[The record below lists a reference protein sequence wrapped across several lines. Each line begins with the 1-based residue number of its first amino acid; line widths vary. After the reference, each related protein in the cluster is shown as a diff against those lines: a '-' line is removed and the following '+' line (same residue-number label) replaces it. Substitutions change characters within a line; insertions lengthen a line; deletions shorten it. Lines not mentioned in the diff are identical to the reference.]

1 MRLTIHVR
9 REPDEVV
16 VHVERDG
23 RFYDEVVFHVSEV
36 DEFYAYMHGV
46 LKQVFK

>member
-1 MRLTIHVR
+1 VIHVR
-9 REPDEVV
+9 REHDEVI

-23 RFYDEVVFHVSEV
+23 RFYDEVVFHVDEV